1 MGMEM
6 VAGRRKNGR
15 EGGSFPAKEASEQNR
30 FVGYMSGAGPM
41 GMRLS
46 GTAKDGVLLV
56 FGIIILSPR
65 LLLFG

>member
-1 MGMEM
+1 MEM
-6 VAGRRKNGR
+6 VAGRGKKGR
-15 EGGSFPAKEASEQNR
+15 EGDSLPSKEASEQNR

-46 GTAKDGVLLV
+46 GTTKDGILLV
-56 FGIIILSPR
+56 FGIIVLSPR